1 MVESIGTFT
10 QGGVYLCRLSN
21 TKGAEISKVR
31 PCIVLTSRVILK
43 KQPPL
48 LFICPLSKC
57 SQPAFKALHVKLPA
71 RDNLHVTSY
80 ALVEHCRAIS
90 SQRMIQP
97 RLAQV
102 DASELKTILYRLNL
116 MLEMG

>member
-1 MVESIGTFT
+1 MVASIGTFT
-10 QGGVYLCRLSN
+10 QGGIYLSRLSDS
-21 TKGAEISKVR
+21 KGAKISKAR

-48 LFICPLSKC
+48 LFICPLSKN
-57 SQPAFKALHVKLPA
+57 SLPAFKALHVELPA

-97 RLAQV
+97 RLAQL
-102 DASELKTILYRLNL
+102 DDKELKTILHRLNL
-116 MLEMG
+116 MIDMG